1 MNTSGAD
8 EAGRR
13 GGRVDSPARPANAE
27 DDKIEW
33 CFPIRCDR
41 GWGEVRVRS
50 NGDVVWTGGYGPVG
64 WACLDG
70 VSFPTDDAVH
80 LQIVRQDI
88 LRIDT
93 LDSLEGT
100 VLGGK
105 RYLFHFTKAS
115 TAISSILSSGTLRLS
130 SYSALNDPWEAKG
143 WAFTVVSPEGALGS
157 MQAVEIGREISTL
170 LKESSRVVC
179 FCSDGYP
186 LKIERDLD
194 IFDTSG
200 WAGAGMWAHYAEN
213 HRGVV
218 LIFDRRRLLENG
230 ITALRSKGPMFFG
243 SVLYAPPDHTAG
255 MYALLIDQRNW
266 ASMGPRATAALQL
279 ERHRGWLF
287 FTKHPDW
294 SAEREC
300 RLILHGGQSSCEYIP
315 LEKALVEVCVGD
327 AADQSATERIVAL
340 AEQLNANVSRILWRN
355 GMPIRTPLISKAP
368 PT

>member
-1 MNTSGAD
+1 MNTTGTD
-8 EAGRR
+8 EPERGDGRR
-13 GGRVDSPARPANAE
+13 DSPDGTANAKDE
-27 DDKIEW
+27 KLEW
-33 CFPIRCDR
+33 CFPVRCDR
-41 GWGEVRVRS
+41 GLGEIRVRS
-50 NGDVVWTGGYGPVG
+50 NGDVIWTGGNGPVG
-64 WACLDG
+64 WVCTQF
-70 VSFPTDDAVH
+70 SFPTDSAVPV
-80 LQIVRQDI
+80 QIVRKDI

-93 LDSLEGT
+93 LDSVEGT

-105 RYLFHFTKAS
+105 RYLFHFTKVC
-115 TAISSILSSGTLRLS
+115 TAIDGILSSGTLRLS
-130 SYSALNDPWEAKG
+130 SYSALNDPWEARD

-186 LKIERDLD
+186 LQIEKDLD
-194 IFDTSG
+194 VFDTNG

-218 LIFDRRRLLENG
+218 LIFNRRRLLENSMA
-230 ITALRSKGPMFFG
+230 ALRSKGRMFFG
-243 SVLYAPPDHTAG
+243 SVLYAPPDHHAG

-266 ASMGPRATAALQL
+266 VSMGPRATAAMHL

-300 RLILHGGQSSCEYIP
+300 
-315 LEKALVEVCVGD
+315 
-327 AADQSATERIVAL
+327 
-340 AEQLNANVSRILWRN
+340 
-355 GMPIRTPLISKAP
+355 
-368 PT
+368 